1 MADKK
6 QKIIQFEGTI
16 KEIKSRIDV
25 DNNKH
30 GKIVIEFQP
39 TNKTLNDINKIHKPE
54 KTVFI
59 FIAENNVE
67 PDIVS
72 GFEVKL

>member
-30 GKIVIEFQP
+30 GKLLIEFLP
-39 TNKTLNDINKIHKPE
+39 TDKTLNDLNKIHKPE
-54 KTVFI
+54 KTVFV
-59 FIAENNVE
+59 FITENNIE
-67 PDIVS
+67 AEKAT

>member
-1 MADKK
+1 MGSKK

-30 GKIVIEFQP
+30 GRLVIEFLP
-39 TNKTLNDINKIHKPE
+39 SNKTLNELNKIHKPE
-54 KTVFI
+54 KTVFV
-59 FIAENNVE
+59 FLTENNVE
-67 PDIVS
+67 PDITS
-72 GFEVKL
+72 GFDIKL